1 MLYPPYMYPH
11 PPYLQP
17 PQPQQFSLNQRDEDQ
32 DDVEIIMNDLEAP
45 SSKFLD
51 RSGSVSSDIAKP
63 VSPPEGTHI
72 GVTILSLIIF

>member
-1 MLYPPYMYPH
+1 VYYPPYMLYPPYMYPH

-51 RSGSVSSDIAKP
+51 RSASVSNDIAKP
-63 VSPPEGTHI
+63 VSPPEGTHMA
-72 GVTILSLIIF
+72 